1 MIRRTLCSRKWIWAR
16 NWTLLG
22 RMSLIGDRLSFWGL
36 SAIFASFVDAFVE
49 SGNLKNHMPSTM
61 IAIVYIH
68 NHHHYHVNNILIL
81 CVYHIFQCFS
91 EIKSWKFTTFLQ
103 LYWTLYNASVELLVC
118 GTSSH
123 VNFWCSSFWK
133 CELGKKRE
141 SYMVT
146 WNSFA
151 SHWKPFNPVRRQK
164 MCTWREKR

>member
-1 MIRRTLCSRKWIWAR
+1 M
-16 NWTLLG
+16 NLG
-22 RMSLIGDRLSFWGL
+22 SKLDIVGKNVIDRGDQLSFWGL

-49 SGNLKNHMPSTM
+49 SGILKNQMPSTM

-68 NHHHYHVNNILIL
+68 NHHHYHVNNVLIL

-103 LYWTLYNASVELLVC
+103 LYWTLHNASVELLVC

-151 SHWKPFNPVRRQK
+151 SHCKPFNPVRRQK